1 MSGSG
6 LQFQLFLVTNEG
18 FLWDAVDVSD
28 DPLDESEESTINLA
42 KNA

>member
-18 FLWDAVDVSD
+18 FYDAVDVSD

-42 KNA
+42 KNT